1 MFRPS
6 WDPLTLVAAVRSE
19 RGVGCEE
26 TGVGGRNEVE
36 VDGHNVWVE
45 EVDGGTNQTYLLLN
59 VRFLKLKM
67 IFYILL

>member
-1 MFRPS
+1 M
-6 WDPLTLVAAVRSE
+6 
-19 RGVGCEE
+19 GCEE